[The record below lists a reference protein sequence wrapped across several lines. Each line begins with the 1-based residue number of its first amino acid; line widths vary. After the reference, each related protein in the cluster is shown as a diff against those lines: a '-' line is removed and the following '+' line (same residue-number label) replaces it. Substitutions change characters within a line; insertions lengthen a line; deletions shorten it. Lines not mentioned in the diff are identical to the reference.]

1 MLLEQTKRNYFICVE
16 GPDNVGKSTLIK
28 GIKNVMSDY
37 IMQSLHYS
45 SVKHKT
51 TADCIEYNKKLYTM
65 MFDMMKFTI
74 QYEKSGLVFDRSH
87 LGELVYGPIYRGYS
101 GDYCLDIENQF
112 NHILDLKDNLYLI
125 VLVDEPENLIK
136 RDDGLSFS
144 TELDKKREEIQLF
157 DLAYN
162 KSNIKNKL
170 FINIK
175 DKDEKA
181 VLKEVLEFLQ
191 YKGFK

>member
-1 MLLEQTKRNYFICVE
+1 MKKRNYFIVVE

-28 GIKNVMSDY
+28 GLKNLMSDY

-51 TADCIEYNKKLYTM
+51 TEDCIEYNKKLYTM
-65 MFDMMKFTI
+65 MFDIMKFSI
-74 QYEKSGLVFDRSH
+74 QFDKSGLIFDRSH
-87 LGELVYGPIYRGYS
+87 LGELVYGPMYRGYS
-101 GDYCLDIENQF
+101 GEYCLDIENKF
-112 NHILDLKDNLYLI
+112 KNIIDIYNNLYLI

-144 TELDKKREEIQLF
+144 TKVDKKIEEIQRF
-157 DLAYN
+157 EYAYEQ
-162 KSNIKNKL
+162 SNIKNKL

-175 DKDEKA
+175 DKDEKD
-181 VLKEVLEFLQ
+181 VLKEVLEFLE
-191 YKGFK
+191 YKGVK